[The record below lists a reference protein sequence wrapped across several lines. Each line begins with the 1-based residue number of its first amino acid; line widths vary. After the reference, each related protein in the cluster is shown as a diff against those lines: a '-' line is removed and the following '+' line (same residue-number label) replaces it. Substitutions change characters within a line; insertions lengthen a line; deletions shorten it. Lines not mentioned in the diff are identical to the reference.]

1 MFCVDINMLHVEKK
15 SIIHGNKHSFNY
27 YKHPTA

>member
-15 SIIHGNKHSFNY
+15 PIIHGNKPLFHY